1 MQLQIKW
8 LFGLQVKVKLL
19 LIFKAPLNI
28 FLGIFVEEILLF
40 LQEIHLLKLTVMADE
55 QIFSFFIIQKEK
67 TAF

>member
-67 TAF
+67 TAL